1 MTKDIRLNA
10 RINADL
16 QRKLREL
23 SDTLGI
29 NQSAV
34 LTVAINRLHQQEIA
48 TMTAQTQTAI
58 TVKTIVTKPEA
69 DPYHRDTRGI
79 SHTVLW
85 LDPRDRTCGVS
96 QEYRTNSTSSDV
108 WHNRVL
114 EFSVSDYPTEDVMR
128 EWIEER
134 MADLVAICDGHEV
147 EWDGSNQ
154 VGRLTEDARAIRKSL
169 EFELD
174 NGSLREY
181 YEYWS
186 VEDWTDS
193 MTGDIAADTTD
204 EDLRRMAQEAIT
216 ALDSN
221 QVLDED
227 EDGVYSY
234 FARIRQDRI
243 DELD

>member
-1 MTKDIRLNA
+1 MGKPNISAELPTSTLRQLDALKPLYNGNKTQVLIR
-10 RINADL
+10 
-16 QRKLREL
+16 
-23 SDTLGI
+23 
-29 NQSAV
+29 
-34 LTVAINRLHQQEIA
+34 AIANLYQQEIA

-85 LDPRDRTCGVS
+85 LDPRDRTCSVS

-114 EFSVSDYPTEDVMR
+114 EIAVSDYPTEDVMR
-128 EWIEER
+128 EWIEEH

-147 EWDGSNQ
+147 GWDGSNQ
-154 VGRLTEDARAIRKSL
+154 VGRLTEDARAIREAL

-186 VEDWTDS
+186 VEDWTNS